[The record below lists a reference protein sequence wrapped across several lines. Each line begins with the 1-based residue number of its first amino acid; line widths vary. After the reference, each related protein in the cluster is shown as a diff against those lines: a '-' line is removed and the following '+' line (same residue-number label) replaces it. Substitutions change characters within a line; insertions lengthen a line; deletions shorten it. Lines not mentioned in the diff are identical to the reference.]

1 MLGNPPLSKYV
12 ECAGWEIHYLEW
24 GEPHFPAVLAWHG
37 LARVGRDFD
46 ALARELS
53 GKYRVIAPDTIGR
66 GFSQW
71 SENGD
76 KDYCFDVYG
85 KIAQVL
91 CDQLGIEK
99 FGWIGTSMGGS
110 LGMFVASD
118 LLKDRITHLVINDI
132 GPELPQEAIDRI
144 VTYVGKPIEFNS
156 MNELERYLRVIYAPF
171 GYIPGDEWRAIAEA
185 SARRMPNGSLTTHYD
200 PEIVRQFIVH
210 PDDWFIWDR
219 YDSISAKT
227 LLLRGEYSDL
237 LTEETA
243 MEMLKRGPRPTLL
256 ECKGCGHA
264 PALNVPFQTEKIT
277 DFLAS

>member
-1 MLGNPPLSKYV
+1 
-12 ECAGWEIHYLEW
+12 
-24 GEPHFPAVLAWHG
+24 
-37 LARVGRDFD
+37 
-46 ALARELS
+46 
-53 GKYRVIAPDTIGR
+53 
-66 GFSQW
+66 
-71 SENGD
+71 
-76 KDYCFDVYG
+76 
-85 KIAQVL
+85 
-91 CDQLGIEK
+91 
-99 FGWIGTSMGGS
+99 MGGS
-110 LGMFVASD
+110 LGMFVASE
-118 LLKDRITHLVINDI
+118 LLKGRITHLIINDI

-144 VTYVGKPIEFNS
+144 VTYVGKPIEFSS
-156 MNELERYLRVIYAPF
+156 MNELERHLRVIYAPF

-243 MEMLKRGPRPTLL
+243 AQMLTRGPRATLL

-264 PALNVPFQTEKIT
+264 PALNVPFQTEKIAS
-277 DFLAS
+277 FLAS